1 MTKSAQVD
9 GINGRVINLLSNDLG
24 KFDIAICFLHDL
36 WKGPL
41 ETILLGKKEHS
52 PASTARKLAI
62 LFSIILGYLVYREI
76 GYSGI
81 IGIVFIL
88 SFIPIQCKIF

>member
-9 GINGRVINLLSNDLG
+9 GINGKVINLLSNDLG
-24 KFDIAICFLHDL
+24 KFDIAICFIHDL

-41 ETILLGKKEHS
+41 ETILLG
-52 PASTARKLAI
+52 
-62 LFSIILGYLVYREI
+62 YLVYREI
-76 GYSGI
+76 GVAGI

-88 SFIPIQCKIF
+88 CFIPIQCKINLLIFDTILRTLTFSFHR